1 MNGKCRT
8 QPAPRSQENST
19 ITDTDGAKM
28 FDNVGTQQGGIDKSP
43 LPGQH
48 TKAVQDE
55 HINSR
60 Q

>member
-1 MNGKCRT
+1 MNGKCRAR
-8 QPAPRSQENST
+8 PAPGSQENST
-19 ITDTDGAKM
+19 ITDTNGAKM
-28 FDNVGTQQGGIDKSP
+28 FDNVGTQQGGIDKWP
-43 LPGQH
+43 LR

>member
-1 MNGKCRT
+1 MNGKCRAR
-8 QPAPRSQENST
+8 PAPGSQENST
-19 ITDTDGAKM
+19 ITDTNGAKM
-28 FDNVGTQQGGIDKSP
+28 FHNVGTQGGIDKSP
-43 LPGQH
+43 LPGQY